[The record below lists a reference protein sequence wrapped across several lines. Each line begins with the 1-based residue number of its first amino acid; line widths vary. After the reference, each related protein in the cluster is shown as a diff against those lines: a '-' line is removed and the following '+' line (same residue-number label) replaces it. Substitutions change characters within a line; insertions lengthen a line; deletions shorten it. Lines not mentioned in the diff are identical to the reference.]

1 MTTYIQLT
9 IFYYWRHI
17 VPFISSL
24 YYSTLELIDPFL
36 YHPSFYALAIHLL
49 PGPVISHHLH
59 PYSLIA
65 IKARCV
71 CQTLFQRVIHSRY
84 QQQGGN
90 LVSIAGCPTKRA
102 MPRLIWRLIIST
114 YLLLRPRKP
123 YKCVP
128 PEEWGCCRYLYRL
141 VMTCFKKTT
150 FCRLIAL
157 QLSLM
162 PELEQ
167 SSII

>member
-1 MTTYIQLT
+1 MLLHCRGAGSAAQVALWINDGFKSQSTYLHGTIQSQHQVQT
-9 IFYYWRHI
+9 NNIIQGCVH
-17 VPFISSL
+17 V
-24 YYSTLELIDPFL
+24 
-36 YHPSFYALAIHLL
+36 H
-49 PGPVISHHLH
+49 V
-59 PYSLIA
+59 
-65 IKARCV
+65 CV
-71 CQTLFQRVIHSRY
+71 CQTLFQRVIHSRF